1 MESREVEE
9 PEPFRI
15 RERVHNEEQIL
26 RQRHR
31 QRNEA
36 RSRSKSPPRPVFR
49 IGGSVI
55 PVEETGEPKTNTDE
69 QPNRPLPNNGNRL
82 SQSDSV
88 TENVT
93 YSLDE
98 ASRTKSANPETSNK
112 PTSALSEKN
121 ANIEL

>member
-31 QRNEA
+31 QRNETRA
-36 RSRSKSPPRPVFR
+36 RSKSPPRPVFR

-55 PVEETGEPKTNTDE
+55 PAEETGELKTNTNE
-69 QPNRPLPNNGNRL
+69 QPNRPSPNNGRRL
-82 SQSDSV
+82 SQSDSI

-93 YSLDE
+93 YSPDE
-98 ASRTKSANPETSNK
+98 ASETKSANPETGNK
-112 PTSALSEKN
+112 PTSALAEKDG
-121 ANIEL
+121 NIEL